1 MSANPS
7 TVLPAHGWPR
17 EKESSHIAAYGT
29 RISILIARPE
39 ELYAQLL
46 SLRRHFSAYIPTVFP
61 RDIRSCRFHVRE
73 NLKLLFSPV
82 IAAILLRSTCNRH

>member
-1 MSANPS
+1 MSANPR
-7 TVLPAHGWPR
+7 TVLLAHGWTR
-17 EKESSHIAAYGT
+17 EKEFAPIAAYGT
-29 RISILIARPE
+29 RISILIFLPE
-39 ELYAQLL
+39 GLYAQLL

-61 RDIRSCRFHVRE
+61 RDIRSCLFHVRE